1 MKQQYKKYI
10 IQMVN
15 EIDSA
20 DLLKKI
26 YTFVRT
32 LIKISK

>member
-1 MKQQYKKYI
+1 MRQQYKKYI
-10 IQMVN
+10 LQMVN
-15 EIDSA
+15 EIENI

-26 YTFVRT
+26 YTFVFT